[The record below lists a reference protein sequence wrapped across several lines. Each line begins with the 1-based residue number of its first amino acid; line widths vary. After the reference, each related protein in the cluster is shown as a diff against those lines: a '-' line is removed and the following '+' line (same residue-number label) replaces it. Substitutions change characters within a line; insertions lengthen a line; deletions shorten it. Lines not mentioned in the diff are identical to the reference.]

1 MIYAIEGVMLFA
13 ALLADFWL
21 GCYGFVPCFAIYVLF
36 HASRS
41 VSLRFATVAALLIGM
56 ATDLV
61 YCRGGAVSPL
71 WFTLALYAGCLGGYG
86 RDDEGFGRV
95 WQVIFSG
102 ALIGFVLTIYR
113 QVVGVSPASI
123 SGAAADLAVGALA
136 GILKLALTVLLLDLV
151 CAYLGVRGFFPPE
164 SGSRAGRSLR
174 RRRRRVR
181 AVNVAGRER

>member
-41 VSLRFATVAALLIGM
+41 VSLRFATVAALLVGM

-61 YCRGGAVSPL
+61 YCRRGAVSPL

-86 RDDEGFGRV
+86 RDDEGSGRV

-102 ALIGFVLTIYR
+102 APGARIFLVTPRDSFVQR
-113 QVVGVSPASI
+113 
-123 SGAAADLAVGALA
+123 
-136 GILKLALTVLLLDLV
+136 
-151 CAYLGVRGFFPPE
+151 
-164 SGSRAGRSLR
+164 
-174 RRRRRVR
+174 
-181 AVNVAGRER
+181 

>member
-41 VSLRFATVAALLIGM
+41 VSLRFATVAALLVGM
-56 ATDLV
+56 VTDLV

-71 WFTLALYAGCLGGYG
+71 WFTLALYAG
-86 RDDEGFGRV
+86 
-95 WQVIFSG
+95 S
-102 ALIGFVLTIYR
+102 VLTIYR

-136 GILKLALTVLLLDLV
+136 GILKLALTVLLIDLV

-164 SGSRAGRSLR
+164 SGSRAGRTLR